1 MSTLICRRLRR
12 VHDDEGGVVLLV
24 VVFALLAVVG
34 MLVLVFDLGS
44 LVSTRRTAVKAA
56 DAAALAAA
64 QSCFDGDTAGA
75 PVAAQ
80 QVGLA
85 NMQDSGASLSGITS
99 TVIAQEGCGTSRD
112 YGYVTVR
119 VTTNQD
125 LFFAP
130 IFGINSHGIS
140 AEATAAWGMVIGP
153 PVPVMASI
161 GGPNAFSSC
170 SIPDPNPTPGE
181 TCYVLMDNNNNGG
194 GQFGYLSLT
203 DWYPIGTDPLTMDC
217 NSAGGTDLIRD
228 EIAGISLP
236 RYVYGAPA
244 WSCKVPG
251 ESAQTWPTLAGLTRW
266 FPLTNPAVTEP
277 SGKFYYVQGFAQATI
292 ISVEQKSWSDVAT
305 DPGNGN
311 GNGGGNGG
319 NGGSPPID
327 TTQQTC
333 GNGILVPPNGS
344 YSCIGLTWHTSLMPT
359 PGDTAIAEGVHLIK

>member
-1 MSTLICRRLRR
+1 MLSPICRRLRR
-12 VHDDEGGVVLLV
+12 VHDDEGGAVLLIV
-24 VVFALLAVVG
+24 TFALLAMAG

-64 QSCFDGDTAGA
+64 QSCFDGDAAGA

-80 QVGLA
+80 QLGLA
-85 NMQDSGASLSGITS
+85 NMDDSGASLSGTTATI
-99 TVIAQEGCGTSRD
+99 IEQEGCGTSRD

-119 VTTNQD
+119 VTTNQA
-125 LFFAP
+125 LRFAP
-130 IFGINSHGIS
+130 IIGIDSHDIS
-140 AEATAAWGMVIGP
+140 AEATAAWGMVVGP

-170 SIPDPNPTPGE
+170 DVPDPTPGQ
-181 TCYVLMDNNNNGG
+181 TCYILMDNDHNGG
-194 GQFGYLSLT
+194 GQFGFLSLT
-203 DWYPIGTDPLTMDC
+203 NWYPVGTDPMMMDC
-217 NSAGGTDLIRD
+217 NAGGGTNLLRD
-228 EIAGISLP
+228 QIAGIGMP

-244 WSCKVPG
+244 WSCKLSG
-251 ESAQTWPTLAGLTRW
+251 ESAQTWPTLTGLTRW

-292 ISVEQKSWSDVAT
+292 VSVEQKSWSDVAT
-305 DPGNGN
+305 EPGNGGEN
-311 GNGGGNGG
+311 GNGGGRGG
-319 NGGSPPID
+319 DGGPPSPDP
-327 TTQQTC
+327 TQQIC

-344 YSCIGLTWHTSLMPT
+344 FSCIGVTWHTSLMPT

>member
-1 MSTLICRRLRR
+1 MLRLTCRRLRR
-12 VHDDEGGVVLLV
+12 VHDDEGGAVLLIV
-24 VVFALLAVVG
+24 PFVLLALVG

-64 QSCFDGDTAGA
+64 QSCFDGDPAEA
-75 PVAAQ
+75 AVAAQ
-80 QVGLA
+80 QLGLA
-85 NMQDSGASLSGITS
+85 NMQDSGTSLSGTTS
-99 TVIAQEGCGTSRD
+99 TIIAHEGCGTSRD

-119 VTTNQD
+119 VATNQD

-130 IFGINSHGIS
+130 IFGIDSHGIA
-140 AEATAAWGMVIGP
+140 AEATAAWGMVVGP

-170 SIPDPNPTPGE
+170 DVPDPTPGE
-181 TCYVLMDNNNNGG
+181 TCYVLMDNNHNGE
-194 GQFGYLSLT
+194 GQFGFLSLT
-203 DWYPIGTDPLTMDC
+203 NWYPVGTDPLTMDC
-217 NSAGGTDLIRD
+217 NSAGGTNLLRD
-228 EIAGISLP
+228 QIAGISMP

-244 WSCKVPG
+244 WSCQVSG

-266 FPLTNPAVTEP
+266 FPLTNPAITEP
-277 SGKFYYVQGFAQATI
+277 SGKFYYVQGFAQATVV
-292 ISVEQKSWSDVAT
+292 SVEQRSWTDVAT

-311 GNGGGNGG
+311 GNGGSNDSNGDP
-319 NGGSPPID
+319 PPID

-344 YSCIGLTWHTSLMPT
+344 YSCIGLTWHTSLMST
-359 PGDTAIAEGVHLIK
+359 PGDTAIAEGVHLIR

>member
-1 MSTLICRRLRR
+1 MSSLSPRRLRR
-12 VHDDEGGVVLLV
+12 VHEDEGGAVLLIVVL
-24 VVFALLAVVG
+24 ALLALGG

-44 LVSTRRTAVKAA
+44 LVSTRRTSVKAA

-64 QSCFDGDTAGA
+64 QSCFDGDAAGA

-85 NMQDSGASLSGITS
+85 NMQDSGASLSGTTFTI
-99 TVIAQEGCGTSRD
+99 IAQEGCGTSRD

-130 IFGINSHGIS
+130 IFGIDSHGVA
-140 AEATAAWGMVIGP
+140 AEATAAWGMVVGP
-153 PVPVMASI
+153 PVPVMATM

-170 SIPDPNPTPGE
+170 DIPDPTPGT
-181 TCYVLMDNNNNGG
+181 TCYILMDNNHNGG

-203 DWYPIGTDPLTMDC
+203 DWYPVGTDPLTMDC
-217 NSAGGTDLIRD
+217 SSAGGTNLIRD
-228 EIAGISLP
+228 QIAGVNMP
-236 RYVYGAPA
+236 NYVYGAPA

-277 SGKFYYVQGFAQATI
+277 SGKFYYVQGFAQATV
-292 ISVEQKSWSDVAT
+292 ISVEQKSWSDVPA
-305 DPGNGN
+305 DP

-319 NGGSPPID
+319 DGDPPPID
-327 TTQQTC
+327 PTQQVC
-333 GNGILVPPNGS
+333 GDGILVPPNGS
-344 YSCIGLTWHTSLMPT
+344 YSCIGLSWHTSLMPT
-359 PGDTAIAEGVHLIK
+359 PGDTAIAQGVHLIR

>member
-1 MSTLICRRLRR
+1 MLSPICRRLRK
-12 VHDDEGGVVLLV
+12 VHDDQDGAVLLI
-24 VVFALLAVVG
+24 VVFALLATAG

-44 LVSTRRTAVKAA
+44 MLSTRRTAVKAA

-64 QSCFDGDTAGA
+64 QSCFDGDAAGA
-75 PVAAQ
+75 SVAAQ
-80 QVGLA
+80 QLGLA
-85 NMQDSGASLSGITS
+85 NMDDSGASLSGTTS
-99 TVIAQEGCGTSRD
+99 TIIAQEGCGTSRE

-130 IFGINSHGIS
+130 IIGIDSNGIS
-140 AEATAAWGMVIGP
+140 AEATAAWGMVVGP

-170 SIPDPNPTPGE
+170 DIPDPTPGE
-181 TCYVLMDNNNNGG
+181 TCYVLMDNDNNGG

-203 DWYPIGTDPLTMDC
+203 NWYPVGTDPLTMDC
-217 NSAGGTDLIRD
+217 NSGGGTNLLRD
-228 EIAGISLP
+228 QIAGINMP

-244 WSCKVPG
+244 WSCRVPG
-251 ESAQTWPTLAGLTRW
+251 ASAQTWPTMSGLTRW
-266 FPLTNPAVTEP
+266 FPLTNPTITEP
-277 SGKFYYVQGFAQATI
+277 SGKFYYVQGFAQATVV
-292 ISVEQKSWSDVAT
+292 SVEQKSWSDVAT
-305 DPGNGN
+305 GSGNGN

-319 NGGSPPID
+319 NEDPPSID
-327 TTQQTC
+327 PTQQLC

-359 PGDTAIAEGVHLIK
+359 PGDTGIAEGVHLIR

>member
-1 MSTLICRRLRR
+1 MLSLTRRKLRR
-12 VHDDEGGVVLLV
+12 VHDDEGGAVLLIV
-24 VVFALLAVVG
+24 ALALVAVVG

-64 QSCFDGDTAGA
+64 QSCFDGDAAGA

-80 QVGLA
+80 QLALA
-85 NMQDSGASLSGITS
+85 NMQDSGTSLSGTTS
-99 TVIAQEGCGTSRD
+99 TIIAQEGCGTSRE

-119 VTTNQD
+119 VATNQD

-130 IFGINSHGIS
+130 IFGIDSHGIA
-140 AEATAAWGMVIGP
+140 AEATAAWGMVVGP

-170 SIPDPNPTPGE
+170 DVPDPTAGD
-181 TCYVLMDNNNNGG
+181 TCYVLMDNDHNGG
-194 GQFGYLSLT
+194 GQFGFLSLT
-203 DWYPIGTDPLTMDC
+203 DWYPVGTDPLTMDC
-217 NSAGGTDLIRD
+217 NSAGGTNLILD
-228 EIAGISLP
+228 EIAGISMP

-244 WSCKVPG
+244 WSCQVPG
-251 ESAQTWPTLAGLTRW
+251 ESARTWPTLSGLTRW

-277 SGKFYYVQGFAQATI
+277 SGKFYYVQGFAQATVV
-292 ISVEQKSWSDVAT
+292 SVEQKSWSDVAT
-305 DPGNGN
+305 GPGNGN
-311 GNGGGNGG
+311 GNGGGRGG
-319 NGGSPPID
+319 NGDPPPID

-333 GNGILVPPNGS
+333 GNGILVPANGS

-359 PGDTAIAEGVHLIK
+359 PGDTAIAEGVHLID

>member
-1 MSTLICRRLRR
+1 MFSLTRRSLRR
-12 VHDDEGGVVLLV
+12 VHDDEGGAVLLIV
-24 VVFALLAVVG
+24 ALALVAVVG

-64 QSCFDGDTAGA
+64 QSCFDGDAAGA

-80 QVGLA
+80 QLGLV
-85 NMQDSGASLSGITS
+85 NMQDSGTSLSGTTS
-99 TVIAQEGCGTSRD
+99 TIIAQEGCGTSRE

-119 VTTNQD
+119 VATNQD

-130 IFGINSHGIS
+130 IFGVDSHGIA

-170 SIPDPNPTPGE
+170 DVPDPTPGQ
-181 TCYVLMDNNNNGG
+181 TCYVLMDNDHNGG
-194 GQFGYLSLT
+194 GQFGFLSLT
-203 DWYPIGTDPLTMDC
+203 HWYPVGTDPLAMEC
-217 NSAGGTDLIRD
+217 NSAGGTNLLR
-228 EIAGISLP
+228 EQIAGIGMP

-244 WSCKVPG
+244 WSCQVAG
-251 ESAQTWPTLAGLTRW
+251 ESAQTWPTLTGLTRW
-266 FPLTNPAVTEP
+266 FPLTNPAITEP
-277 SGKFYYVQGFAQATI
+277 SGKFYYVQGFAQATVV
-292 ISVEQKSWSDVAT
+292 SVEQKSWSDVAT
-305 DPGNGN
+305 EPGNGD

-319 NGGSPPID
+319 NGDPPPID

-333 GNGILVPPNGS
+333 GDGILVPPNGS
-344 YSCIGLTWHTSLMPT
+344 YSCIGLTWHTSLMPA
-359 PGDTAIAEGVHLIK
+359 PGDTAIAEGVHLID